1 MGVKSAFISPRS
13 ASIPMTLS
21 GSSRGIV
28 VASTVATNVETPI
41 IKPGD
46 DSAEQLIDDESEQD
60 VLISGANTK
69 ISFDSIQKVIF
80 ATVSMAL
87 LSYCAVS
94 PRSVPFPEYNRL
106 FLQNLSIVAIGTIA
120 PVVMF
125 LSVFDG
131 KYNNINAAVS
141 CQRKLSIEL
150 EFLLLPPTLTSVV
163 LLFCGIIFHRVSN
176 EDWDVSCFLHL
187 GVRLVFNIRSCSNH
201 SSSVGSVQ
209 DLGTG
214 HLFFNSH
221 GTIDYIA
228 MGIARET
235 VQAEEDHIVRSRLYR
250 KLFG

>member
-1 MGVKSAFISPRS
+1 MKRPLWQPHQQQQQQQHYGLRVNNYGGKRTNSLTIPTPTDGNARSATAAAILAEMTNGDADKTDGRTKMGVKSAFIPIRS
-13 ASIPMTLS
+13 ASTMTLS
-21 GSSRGIV
+21 GSSSGTV
-28 VASTVATNVETPI
+28 VASTAATNEETPI

-46 DSAEQLIDDESEQD
+46 DSVEQLIDDESEQD

-131 KYNNINAAVS
+131 RYNNINAAVS
-141 CQRKLSIEL
+141 YQRKHTIQR
-150 EFLLLPPTLTSVV
+150 EFLILPSNTDERCFALLRHYFP
-163 LLFCGIIFHRVSN
+163 
-176 EDWDVSCFLHL
+176 SCF
-187 GVRLVFNIRSCSNH
+187 
-201 SSSVGSVQ
+201 Q
-209 DLGTG
+209 
-214 HLFFNSH
+214 
-221 GTIDYIA
+221 
-228 MGIARET
+228 
-235 VQAEEDHIVRSRLYR
+235 
-250 KLFG
+250 